1 MSAAPTSGST
11 SKFGTSPDA
20 PIVSLSTTPPV
31 PLPADVK
38 PPQSPSLAGE
48 TEPNG
53 EPTAPRVISP
63 QPGNVHSTT
72 ALMQTSQRLDSG
84 ARMARTA
91 SNCAMSQPERPA
103 HSAGR
108 AAQKKRES
116 VE

>member
-1 MSAAPTSGST
+1 MSGST

-20 PIVSLSTTPPV
+20 PIVSFSTTPRV
-31 PLPADVK
+31 PLPADGE
-38 PPQSPSLAGE
+38 PLAVAVAGRE
-48 TEPNG
+48 TEPNE
-53 EPTAPRVISP
+53 EPTALRVISP
-63 QPGNVHSTT
+63 QPGDVHSTT

-91 SNCAMSQPERPA
+91 SNCAMSAPERPA